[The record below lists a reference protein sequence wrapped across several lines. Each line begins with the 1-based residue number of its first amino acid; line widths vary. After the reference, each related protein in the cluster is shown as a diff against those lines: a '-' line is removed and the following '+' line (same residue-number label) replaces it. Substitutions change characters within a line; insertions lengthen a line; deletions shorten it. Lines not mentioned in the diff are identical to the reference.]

1 VSLATISAAD
11 VTRQL
16 SSFHT
21 VIDARSPAEFT
32 EDHLP
37 GAVNWPVL
45 DNDERRTVGTEHKQV
60 SAFDARKIGAAMIA
74 QRIGDLLQAHVQDKP
89 RDWQPLVYC
98 WRGGKRS
105 GTLAWF
111 LDQIGF
117 RTTLV
122 QGGYK
127 AFREQVREQLASLP
141 LSFDYVVIAGR
152 TGSGKTRLLQALAD
166 AGAQVLDLEGL
177 ARHRGSVL
185 GGLPHEPQPT
195 QKAFETQLWSALSA
209 FDPSRP
215 VYVES
220 ESRKIGQLQVPS
232 ALLDRMRSDG
242 RVVMVTMPDASRIE
256 LLVEE
261 YGFFAEQVERFCGH
275 LETLVDLRGR
285 ETVKHWQTLARDG
298 RWAEVFGA
306 LMRAHYDPLY
316 LKSMQRNYAGVAGAS
331 QVLLRDASPAA
342 LGEAAAAVL
351 ALEAVARAPDSALA
365 AGPSFD
371 TLCVPCSEP
380 VEGSG

>member
-1 VSLATISAAD
+1 MQRLT
-11 VTRQL
+11 
-16 SSFHT
+16 SFHA

-32 EDHLP
+32 DDHLP

-45 DNDERRTVGTEHKQV
+45 DDDERREVGTEHKQV
-60 SAFDARKIGAAMIA
+60 SPFDAKKIGAAMVA
-74 QRIGDLLQAHVQDKP
+74 TRIGDLLQAHVQDKP
-89 RDWQPLVYC
+89 RDWLPLVYC

-127 AFREQVREQLASLP
+127 AFREQVREQLETLP
-141 LSFDYVVIAGR
+141 LTFAYVVIAGR
-152 TGSGKTRLLQALAD
+152 TGSGKTRLLQALSEV
-166 AGAQVLDLEGL
+166 GAQVLDLEGL
-177 ARHRGSVL
+177 AKHRGSVL

-195 QKAFETQLWSALSA
+195 QKAFETQVWTALSA

-220 ESRKIGQLQVPS
+220 ESRKIGQRQVPT
-232 ALLDRMRSDG
+232 ALLERMRSSG
-242 RVVMVTMPDASRIE
+242 RVVMVSMPDAARIQ

-261 YGFFAEQVERFCGH
+261 YGFFSEQLERFCGH
-275 LETLVDLRGR
+275 LDTLVELRGR
-285 ETVKHWQTLARDG
+285 ATVAQWQALAREG

-306 LMRAHYDPLY
+306 LMREHYDPLY
-316 LKSMQRNYAGVAGAS
+316 LKSIGRNYAGVVQAQA
-331 QVLLRDASPAA
+331 VALRDGGATA
-342 LGEAAAAVL
+342 LREAAAAL
-351 ALEAVARAPDSALA
+351 RAGEAHA
-365 AGPSFD
+365 AQTAFR
-371 TLCVPCSEP
+371 
-380 VEGSG
+380 

>member
-1 VSLATISAAD
+1 MSLRTAAAAD
-11 VTRQL
+11 LMPRLAAFDTI
-16 SSFHT
+16 
-21 VIDARSPAEFT
+21 IDARSPAEFA

-45 DNDERRTVGTEHKQV
+45 DNDERREVGTEYVQV
-60 SAFDARKIGAAMIA
+60 SAFDARKTGAAVVA
-74 QRIGDLLQAHVQDKP
+74 RRIGDLLQTHVQDKP

-127 AFREQVREQLASLP
+127 AFRAQVREQLATLP
-141 LSFDYVVIAGR
+141 LRFDYVVIAGR

-166 AGAQVLDLEGL
+166 ASAQVLDLEGL

-195 QKAFETQLWSALSA
+195 QKAFETQVWRTLTS
-209 FDPSRP
+209 FDAARP

-220 ESRKIGQLQVPS
+220 ESRKIGQLQVPT
-232 ALLDRMRSDG
+232 ALLDRMRDDS
-242 RVVMVTMPDASRIE
+242 RVVMLSMPDAARVQ
-256 LLVEE
+256 LLLED
-261 YGFFAEQVERFCGH
+261 YGFFAEQLERFCGH

-285 ETVKHWQTLARDG
+285 ATIKQWQALARAG

-306 LMRAHYDPLY
+306 LMSEHYDPLY
-316 LKSMQRNYAGVAGAS
+316 LKSIQRNYNG
-331 QVLLRDASPAA
+331 
-342 LGEAAAAVL
+342 AAAAHEVHLRDGHAAAL
-351 ALEAVARAPDSALA
+351 AEAVAEVLGTEVVCR
-365 AGPSFD
+365 
-371 TLCVPCSEP
+371 
-380 VEGSG
+380 